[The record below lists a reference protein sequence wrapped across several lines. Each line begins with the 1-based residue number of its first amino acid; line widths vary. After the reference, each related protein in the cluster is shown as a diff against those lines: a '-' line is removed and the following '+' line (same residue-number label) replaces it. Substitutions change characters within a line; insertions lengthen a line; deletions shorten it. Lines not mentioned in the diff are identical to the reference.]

1 MKRQQ
6 YLGCLLASCVLI
18 LTACGTVQPISGQ
31 VVERTTEEDG
41 TLSAFVVET
50 HTGER
55 ISLTMTEKTRVF
67 SWVDGVSGQDFAAG
81 TLDGIAVS
89 VVTGDRQMSLPPAA
103 TVFPPMRPRRSRYPD
118 TAGRRDYI
126 IRRDSGGDLAGKPGQ
141 PL

>member
-67 SWVDGVSGQDFAAG
+67 SWVDGRQRSG
-81 TLDGIAVS
+81 LC
-89 VVTGDRQMSLPPAA
+89 
-103 TVFPPMRPRRSRYPD
+103 RRNP
-118 TAGRRDYI
+118 GWNRRI
-126 IRRDSGGDLAGKPGQ
+126 GGDGRSGRSHCRRQHRSFRL
-141 PL
+141 